1 VDASICTEE
10 GQATEEGAVG
20 IDNFVLVVDV
30 IDSNKVVVVVF
41 VLFREIDLSIT
52 DGRHTERKIVVLTWW
67 Y

>member
-1 VDASICTEE
+1 VDASVCTEE
-10 GQATEEGAVG
+10 GQATEEGAVR

-41 VLFREIDLSIT
+41 VLFRESDSSVT
-52 DGRHTERKIVVLTWW
+52 GGRHTEKKIVVLTWW